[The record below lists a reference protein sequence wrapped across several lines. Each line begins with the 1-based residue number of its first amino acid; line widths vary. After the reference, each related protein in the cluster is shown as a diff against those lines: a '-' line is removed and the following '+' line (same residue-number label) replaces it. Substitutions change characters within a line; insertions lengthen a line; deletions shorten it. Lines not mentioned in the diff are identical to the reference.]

1 MNCLDGDDY
10 LKSMGSILGFS
21 KSKLLTV
28 RVLTPPKIGSRLFLK
43 NGSPV
48 GTVIDV
54 FGPVS
59 SPYASVKPDKGIV
72 PEKLVGAEVYWKEE
86 YYRKRR
92 KRDYA
97 K

>member
-1 MNCLDGDDY
+1 M
-10 LKSMGSILGFS
+10 KATGSIVGFS

-43 NGSPV
+43 NGSPI

-59 SPYASVKPDKGIV
+59 SPYVSVKPDKGIE
-72 PEKLVGAEVYWKEE
+72 PEEIVGAEVYWKEDHH
-86 YYRKRR
+86 RR
-92 KRDYA
+92 RRYKNYA